1 MLEVCPHAG
10 SPQNQMKA
18 EADRQFLKYLLSKRK
33 ASGPREYKF
42 SWLDITSAEREKL
55 YEIGD
60 QAGLLTHYEF
70 SGIKTA
76 GTSRN
81 DAARRVL
88 DKTRER
94 AFLKLKTELGRTAH
108 FWFRPRQLSAL
119 YIDFYW
125 RKAKVSVVITG
136 PLMDD
141 LGHAGRKRVG
151 SFRFARRF
159 FSKLPTDFRDLTI
172 LAVPYYVIW
181 HQPSEFVT
189 AIKEQLIASGHY
201 PRLNE
206 KA

>member
-1 MLEVCPHAG
+1 V
-10 SPQNQMKA
+10 KA
-18 EADRQFLKYLLSKRK
+18 EADREFLKYLLSKREV
-33 ASGPREYKF
+33 SGPREYRF

-55 YEIGD
+55 YEIGE
-60 QAGLLTHYEF
+60 QSGLLTQYEF
-70 SGIKTA
+70 SGIKSA

-108 FWFRPRQLSAL
+108 FWLSPRQISSL

-125 RKAKVSVVITG
+125 RKAKVGAVITG

-141 LGHAGRKRVG
+141 LWHAGRKRVG
-151 SFRFARRF
+151 AFRLTRKYV
-159 FSKLPTDFRDLTI
+159 SNLPPELRDLTI
-172 LAVPYYVIW
+172 LIVPYYMVW

-201 PRLNE
+201 PRLS
-206 KA
+206 A